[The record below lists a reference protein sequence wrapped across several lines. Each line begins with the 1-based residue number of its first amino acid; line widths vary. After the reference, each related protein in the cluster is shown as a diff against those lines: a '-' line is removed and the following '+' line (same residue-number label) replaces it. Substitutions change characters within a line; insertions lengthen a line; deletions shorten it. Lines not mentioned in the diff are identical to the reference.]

1 MTTLFEQSEA
11 LPAPAPAP
19 APPPV
24 VPLKGVGEDDWLDA
38 CFKEPETSNLNWEA
52 LKKRNFMAILRRFL
66 GYGNFGGFLDIMFLF
81 SFLERT
87 LIGFEVFSFML
98 KDERITQ
105 LVG

>member
-38 CFKEPETSNLNWEA
+38 SFKERKNLKNE
-52 LKKRNFMAILRRFL
+52 LGGFKKTQF
-66 GYGNFGGFLDIMFLF
+66 YGNFKEVFRIWQFWRVFRYYVFVFLF
-81 SFLERT
+81 GANFDR
-87 LIGFEVFSFML
+87 V
-98 KDERITQ
+98 
-105 LVG
+105 